1 MTICTYVRH
10 YKANLAYL
18 LNGSGSPLYVVARSI
33 RANHHGRIRD
43 FRAVPNWGLLE
54 VSFPRDWSHRALW
67 ALERHITRSYFDT
80 EVWLELWHTKSRS
93 WECLNSIP
101 YSAWFHI
108 CVHRA
113 LIQPH
118 FFVFEYEFLV
128 LALGSTKFLG
138 LWVGFIDS
146 SQASG
151 KHGSPQF
158 QIHFL
163 KWHNVYKFSC
173 LILVGL
179 SHFSP

>member
-1 MTICTYVRH
+1 MTSCTYVRH

-33 RANHHGRIRD
+33 RANHHGRIPD

-80 EVWLELWHTKSRS
+80 EAKCGCNFDTPSPGAG
-93 WECLNSIP
+93 N
-101 YSAWFHI
+101 
-108 CVHRA
+108 A
-113 LIQPH
+113 LIPSPTVH
-118 FFVFEYEFLV
+118 GSIYVYIEPLFNHIFFVFEYEFLV

-138 LWVGFIDS
+138 LRVGFIDS
-146 SQASG
+146 RQASG

-158 QIHFL
+158 QIHFF
-163 KWHNVYKFSC
+163 KMTQRV
-173 LILVGL
+173 
-179 SHFSP
+179 